1 MKGDKNM
8 FLGKWDSSVDEK
20 WRLVIPITIKGVGSH
35 VFLKEGNNNGCIQIY
50 ESLLLPAEEED
61 LSSIFPVKLRVSS
74 GGLRRI
80 SIPEALRG
88 SISFYFG
95 KKVMIAGKGDYLEIW
110 PRP

>member
-1 MKGDKNM
+1 M
-8 FLGKWDSSVDEK
+8 FLGKRDSSVDEK
-20 WRLVIPITIKGVGSH
+20 WRLFIPTTIKGVGSH
-35 VFLKEGNNNGCIQIY
+35 VFLKEGNNNGCIQVY

-61 LSSIFPVKLRVSS
+61 LSSIFRVKLKVNKN
-74 GGLRRI
+74 GVRRI